1 MLKCIKDL
9 EEECKKMKKENQIE
23 DNIEKEKKEI
33 KLKILEEYKNRYESM
48 IINKRRKFEFLKKT
62 IHSGSLID
70 FFEFCDMHLLE
81 FGKYEKKFLEMKN
94 IFPLI
99 YFFKSYIKDKKYE
112 FLIYKTNTENN
123 NSKRVVS
130 LFKNYN
136 TFKIK
141 NDGKN
146 NNKKFLELFEDIEK
160 EIQNLFAKFENDVY
174 KKCDINNFMKTTF
187 TYKSS
192 FCFIPQIEIKFND
205 IKDITKDL
213 IDNLKLKLNQIFKGK
228 DIKIIEMKKGSL
240 DIAFALNYL
249 IQESLNDINLN
260 NISSDKF
267 LKILNEAL
275 NIKAGNIKTM
285 LQDNLVIAQQ
295 DKKFKPDFVN
305 KNLLDLTTEESKAK
319 LAKCIKDHYSNN
331 DTQNNI
337 FEIAKN
343 ITPTDIKSFFGKL
356 FKETKKQENDLCDI
370 ILNNEFQEYLRN
382 FEIEFEKALENSVFE
397 YNTKYIV
404 YIYRNDEKYRAGKLH
419 CNNCQKS
426 LCFLELNLCSLAVFY
441 QTIFVL
447 HKHTLTG

>member
-1 MLKCIKDL
+1 MEEKYLIKSPEITNEEFLKSISNERIIYLNNIKNALYKIKYDTILNLITDIIKNISSSNISQWIEKTKDYIYIYEDEPLNKIKSDILEYNKNKKAKNENNKNKSYKPNINENLYIYKILLETNDLIGCHIYYFVSTIFEYCDILSYKYKYLLIKEDLLKCIKDL
-9 EEECKKMKKENQIE
+9 EEEYKKMKKENQIE

-33 KLKILEEYKNRYESM
+33 KRKILEEYKNRYESM

-112 FLIYKTNTENN
+112 FLIYKTNTENA

-146 NNKKFLELFEDIEK
+146 NNKKFLELIEDIEK

-285 LQDNLVIAQQ
+285 LQDNLVIA
-295 DKKFKPDFVN
+295 
-305 KNLLDLTTEESKAK
+305 
-319 LAKCIKDHYSNN
+319 
-331 DTQNNI
+331 
-337 FEIAKN
+337 
-343 ITPTDIKSFFGKL
+343 
-356 FKETKKQENDLCDI
+356 
-370 ILNNEFQEYLRN
+370 
-382 FEIEFEKALENSVFE
+382 
-397 YNTKYIV
+397 
-404 YIYRNDEKYRAGKLH
+404 
-419 CNNCQKS
+419 
-426 LCFLELNLCSLAVFY
+426 
-441 QTIFVL
+441 
-447 HKHTLTG
+447 